1 MVMGWGARGPEAWL
15 MLLMDISADD
25 IPDENDVLAKG
36 TIVRLKYVWFCRLFL
51 VLWFVE
57 SR

>member
-1 MVMGWGARGPEAWL
+1 MGWGARGPEAWL

-36 TIVRLKYVWFCRLFL
+36 TIVMVEVCV
-51 VLWFVE
+51 VLQAF
-57 SR
+57 SRVMVC